1 MFKLAKRIFGIEI
14 TAADGEEDV
23 SVAHRIHSLV
33 IIAPGRPHESSTT
46 TRDTLAWVPTVLLV
60 DTTWVM

>member
-23 SVAHRIHSLV
+23 SLAHRIHS
-33 IIAPGRPHESSTT
+33 
-46 TRDTLAWVPTVLLV
+46 
-60 DTTWVM
+60 